1 MSFLGAAMKF
11 VLVVLTLA
19 GSISAVAA
27 ADVLPAPA
35 PSAPPVY
42 RPPPVTPAYN
52 WSGFYV
58 GAMGGYGWSTSQGN
72 DFKGGFAGGTVG
84 ANAQFQNFV
93 VGVETEGAWSNIG
106 QSATAFFGL
115 LTAKD
120 QVQAFGSVTG
130 RLGLA
135 VDSLLI
141 YGKGG
146 YAFAANNI
154 RITGPG
160 GFVSDTQFHNGYTVG
175 GGIEYGVTPNVSIK
189 GEYLFAHYLSQNY
202 FASIAPPGVASGALD
217 VHTVKL
223 GVNYRFGWNNQPVVA
238 RY

>member
-1 MSFLGAAMKF
+1 MKL
-11 VLVVLTLA
+11 VLVILTLA
-19 GSISAVAA
+19 GSISAAVA
-27 ADVLPAPA
+27 ADVLPPAPA
-35 PSAPPVY
+35 APPVY
-42 RPPPVTPAYN
+42 SPPPVTPAYN

-58 GAMGGYGWSTSQGN
+58 GLMGGYGWSTSQGV

-84 ANAQFQNFV
+84 ANAQFQNIV

-106 QSATAFFGL
+106 QSTTGFFGL
-115 LTAKD
+115 LTATD
-120 QVQAFGSVTG
+120 RIQAFGSVTG
-130 RLGLA
+130 RLGVA
-135 VDSLLI
+135 ADSFLI

-154 RITGPG
+154 KIAGPG
-160 GFVSDTQFHNGYTVG
+160 GFVSDTQIHNGYTVG

-202 FASIAPPGVASGALD
+202 FASIAPPGAASGTFD